1 MSVFVAITEQ
11 PFVAI
16 QVTATFL
23 NFGVL
28 FAAAWMI
35 RSHGSQFKGML
46 DSQAKRLDAH
56 ERKLEILDRDSVTKE
71 DWLRVSNRTD
81 HKVDRIS
88 EQMAAVRQAL
98 TDGGHRLDAN

>member
-1 MSVFVAITEQ
+1 
-11 PFVAI
+11 
-16 QVTATFL
+16 
-23 NFGVL
+23 
-28 FAAAWMI
+28 
-35 RSHGSQFKGML
+35 
-46 DSQAKRLDAH
+46 
-56 ERKLEILDRDSVTKE
+56 LEILDRDSVTKE